1 MDLGDNLEQINGAE
15 SPVSSPGIRTSTQ
28 APIMSTST
36 MATVATAAGTI
47 RAGESSSSSS
57 TTITTTTTTPSTTT
71 TTTAAVESKDDEE
84 DRSFSNG
91 TEQDSNTDAEGHQVG
106 LAELLGLVNAAFTFT
121 GKRHGQVS

>member
-57 TTITTTTTTPSTTT
+57 TTITTTTPSTTTT

-106 LAELLGLVNAAFTFT
+106 LAGLLGLVNAAFTFT